1 MSLSIKS
8 SNRFRIFY
16 QGILGSWNVDLVKLE
31 KREIKIY
38 LFSTID
44 LETFESARVLLYH
57 SLLQFSA

>member
-1 MSLSIKS
+1 MST
-8 SNRFRIFY
+8 
-16 QGILGSWNVDLVKLE
+16 VDLLKLE

-44 LETFESARVLLYH
+44 LETFETACVLRYR